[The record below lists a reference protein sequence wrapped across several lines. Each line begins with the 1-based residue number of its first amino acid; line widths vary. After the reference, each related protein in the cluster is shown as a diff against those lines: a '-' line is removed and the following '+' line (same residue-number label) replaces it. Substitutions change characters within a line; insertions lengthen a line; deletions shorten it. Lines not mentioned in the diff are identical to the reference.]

1 VREITILSKHGS
13 KLKGEGLDMDKE
25 RVVAIRDKFKAL
37 KFKLYKRDGSG
48 EKEFTPLIQI
58 VCDNSLNVVDD
69 NMGNVIWDD
78 DNAIFYWFK
87 GNCQSSTSYQAGI
100 SNGVALNTPYLCI
113 GIDYDEIQ
121 NIRVALNQEC
131 FDQLSQ
137 SLSLTDDQKKYIE
150 DMILSESDMR
160 NVIVRKQNTSYVTS
174 VPEKYTIPVKD
185 DNKVYDKTIHA
196 GQWGA
201 V

>member
-1 VREITILSKHGS
+1 MEQ
-13 KLKGEGLDMDKE
+13 E
-25 RVVAIRDKFKAL
+25 RVVHIRDKFKAL

-69 NMGNVIWDD
+69 NQGNVIWDD
-78 DNAIFYWFK
+78 ANGIFYWFK

-100 SNGVALNTPYLCI
+100 SNGVALNTPYLCVAV
-113 GIDYDEIQ
+113 DYDEIQ
-121 NIRVALNQEC
+121 NIRIALNQEA
-131 FDQLSQ
+131 FDQLAQ
-137 SLSLTDDQKKYIE
+137 SLSLTDDQKNYIK

-160 NVIVRKQNTSYVTS
+160 NVITRKQANNYNTS
-174 VPEKYTIPVKD
+174 VPDKYTIPVRD
-185 DNKVYDKTIHA
+185 ENKVYAKTIHPD
-196 GQWGA
+196 QSGA

>member
-1 VREITILSKHGS
+1 M
-13 KLKGEGLDMDKE
+13 KGEDLDMDQE
-25 RVVAIRDKFKAL
+25 RVILIRDKFKAL
-37 KFKLYKRDGSG
+37 KFKLYHRGTG
-48 EKEFTPLIQI
+48 EEKEFTPLIQI

-69 NMGNVIWDD
+69 NQGNVIWDD
-78 DNAIFYWFK
+78 DNGIFYWFK

-113 GIDYDEIQ
+113 AVDYDEIQ
-121 NIRVALNQEC
+121 NIRIAMNQEC
-131 FDQLSQ
+131 FDQLAQ
-137 SLSLTDDQKKYIE
+137 SLSLTDEQKEYIK

-160 NVIVRKQNTSYVTS
+160 NVIVRKQNNSYVTS
-174 VPEKYTIPVKD
+174 VPEKYTIAAKD